1 MDKAVDFLKR
11 NWWVL
16 PATLVTGYFGF
27 FGGLII
33 VMYFSLMLD
42 CTTLGFVIYSW
53 LAGFFA
59 MLPVIIKI
67 GNSERI
73 EKRKKPFLIL
83 LTGLACSVLIFL
95 IWIPEFLIG

>member
-1 MDKAVDFLKR
+1 MNKTVEFLKR

-16 PATLVTGYFGF
+16 PATLVAGYFGF

-33 VMYFSLMLD
+33 VMYFSLVLD
-42 CTTLGFVIYSW
+42 CTTLGFVIYSC

-67 GNSERI
+67 GNSKRI
-73 EKRKKPFLIL
+73 EKRKKPVLIL
-83 LTGLACSVLIFL
+83 LTGGACAVCLFL
-95 IWIPEFLIG
+95 FWMLS